1 MGKIA
6 EMIIE
11 ELENDL
17 AANRAAD
24 QRVKIWEMIF
34 ANASPYER
42 KKMLVLALEELA
54 GFSKEEIDK
63 MFAHPI
69 DKE

>member
-6 EMIIE
+6 EMIE

-24 QRVKIWEMIF
+24 QRQKIWKMIF
-34 ANASPYER
+34 ENASLYER
-42 KKMLVLALEELA
+42 KKMLVGILEELA

-63 MFAHPI
+63 MFAPPI